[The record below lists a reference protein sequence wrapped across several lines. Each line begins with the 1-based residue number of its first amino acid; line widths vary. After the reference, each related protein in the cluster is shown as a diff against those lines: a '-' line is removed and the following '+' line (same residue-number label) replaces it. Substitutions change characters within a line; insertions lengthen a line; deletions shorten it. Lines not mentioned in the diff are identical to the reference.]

1 MRTFALV
8 KDAAQDE
15 LFAIVV
21 QNDELVSAYGV
32 HRAGEAWADL
42 YNQGETKSLEDGLQ
56 DGLVIGDFA
65 PVTPTM
71 QTLIDVALEG
81 KEVRF
86 PDRTRVNYIG
96 SVDFKHDK
104 LIPQISDAFLHN
116 IDTPNLEVGAN
127 YKATAF
133 LADRARASTLAKMR
147 FGHMGTTPNGFN
159 FVSRTQDQKALGE
172 EMAKTAGGHGS
183 SRRIVKDVITT
194 KAVNLYFHEGYGG
207 KSIPQHEVR
216 TKANRLGRRLAPGG
230 GGGGGGIR
238 KIGRS
243 MKNPFDVN
251 AWDGDGDG
259 VVQEGTMWER
269 PAVPGINTNLPG
281 MRHTRNKPK
290 DLPPDDIN
298 RVRNPL
304 GMRSRSDRSAK
315 KFLGRPFEEVSDEFL
330 GSPGAEANYGITDE
344 AGEKVRGLLNEIE
357 GLVEGVDF
365 DRNVS
370 LEELAKTTGKD
381 EVDPLVDQVL
391 DLTSNARPSGMRSE
405 ADRRI
410 RPGRGARRA
419 DQRSEVDVDE
429 ILDREDE
436 RRGWGMGD
444 QVGTRRQRPDRGF
457 GRSGAATRPAGMR
470 SRQRDATTDRA
481 SAVRGMRSRVKPKSR
496 AGIEIVDPERDGA
509 IWKQLSNE
517 QREKVVEA
525 AQKRMKQLQGSIVGN
540 HGQRGQGRAD
550 AGNNAWGPAWF
561 DGSVRADSD
570 DPYGDFSDY
579 VLDTNQVDALRGI
592 YEEFMNDEL
601 KSNTNIPVVPTQGD
615 HEARHKNQRRL
626 DEMMV
631 LARMMEVHTD
641 PKARKKAEDEHGEG
655 GAFAL
660 LEHLHGMGRSAMW
673 KDIRK
678 NHGGDA
684 IPTRKKLGDT
694 EVSSVFEF
702 EGGFSKEEIEAQ
714 LSARGQRGRVGKAVD
729 TFKYRILRQ
738 DPQRKEKRELRR
750 ARRGGESRRAV
761 EAKPARASFTEWR
774 KRQAR
779 RAKRRLQGKRGQTE
793 LRETLDRNRSQ
804 GMLKRD
810 KDGVIEVDDRFV
822 DRLATVG
829 RNNGLR
835 RAGEEVKS
843 KNTTAQNNPV
853 LLDVWEN
860 GGHNGLPVVIDVD
873 EAQHL
878 IDEGWTIRRRGLG
891 GSPNAERYVDVYRDS
906 DDRFTP
912 HKNRSAYG
920 IGEYWATEDGGH
932 FNSYGNGVLGFVD
945 PEGKFISS
953 ADARQI
959 KDDHKGIQTLIDN
972 RMAQEAGDAMVN
984 MSPDEWVDAVEDA
997 FKDIDLKATEIG
1009 QVVDGFLKK
1018 YRTATPEQKDD
1029 YQEAWGMLESLTKM
1043 DRFYYMGVLGYDGIR
1058 ESGITLVSN
1067 RGAMVVLDKA
1077 GDGSPSHHKQLLRTL
1092 KGRT

>member
-8 KDAAQDE
+8 KDAVQNE

-21 QNDELVSAYGV
+21 QHDGLMSAHGV
-32 HRAGEAWADL
+32 HRSGEAWADL
-42 YNQGETKSLEDGLQ
+42 YNQGETKSLEDGLE
-56 DGLVIGDFA
+56 DGLVISDFA
-65 PVTPTM
+65 PVTQTM
-71 QTLIDVALEG
+71 QTLIDVAMEG

-104 LIPQISDAFLHN
+104 LIPQVSDAFLHN
-116 IDTPNLEVGAN
+116 LDTPNLEVGAN
-127 YKATAF
+127 YKAAAF

-147 FGHMGTTPNGFN
+147 FGHMGTTSNGFN
-159 FVSRTQDQKALGE
+159 FISRNEDQKALGE

-183 SRRIVKDVITT
+183 ARRIVKDVIST
-194 KAVNLYFHEGYGG
+194 KATNLYFHEGYG
-207 KSIPQHEVR
+207 KPMPQHRVR
-216 TKANRLGRRLAPGG
+216 TKANRLGRRLGG
-230 GGGGGGIR
+230 GGGGGVR

-251 AWDGDGDG
+251 AWDGDNDG

-290 DLPPDDIN
+290 DLPPDDID

-357 GLVEGVDF
+357 GLVEDVDF

-470 SRQRDATTDRA
+470 SRQRDAATDRA
-481 SAVRGMRSRVKPKSR
+481 GAVRGMQSRRRPISR
-496 AGIEIVDPERDGA
+496 AGAEIVDPERDGG
-509 IWKQLSNE
+509 IWKQLDNE

-525 AQKRMKQLQGSIVGN
+525 AQERMKQLQRSLVGN
-540 HGQRGQGRAD
+540 HGQRGQGKAD
-550 AGNNAWGPAWF
+550 RGNNAWGPAWF

-579 VLDTNQVDALRGI
+579 KLSTAEVESLTGL
-592 YEEFMNDEL
+592 YEEFLDGKL
-601 KSNTNIPVVPTQGD
+601 KSNTGNPIVPTQSD
-615 HEARHKNQRRL
+615 LESEHKNRRRL

-631 LARMMEVHTD
+631 LARMTEIHND

-673 KDIRK
+673 KDVRK

-702 EGGFSKEEIEAQ
+702 EGGFSKAEAEAMRAGR
-714 LSARGQRGRVGKAVD
+714 SKRGRVGKTVD

-738 DPQRKEKRELRR
+738 DPGRKERRERRR
-750 ARRGGESRRAV
+750 ARRAGTGRRAV
-761 EAKPARASFTEWR
+761 EARADRATLGEWLQ
-774 KRQAR
+774 RQQR
-779 RAKRRLQGKRGQTE
+779 RAKRKMQGKRGQSD
-793 LRETLDRNRSQ
+793 LRAELDRKRSQ
-804 GMLKRD
+804 GMLKRAD
-810 KDGVIEVDDRFV
+810 DGKIEVDDRFI
-822 DRLATVG
+822 DRVATIG
-829 RNNGLR
+829 RNSGLR
-835 RAGEEVKS
+835 KEGKKTS
-843 KNTTAQNNPV
+843 KNTTADNNQY

-860 GGHNGLPVVIDVD
+860 GEHNALPAVIDED

-878 IDEGWTIRRRGLG
+878 IDEGWTVRRRGMG
-891 GSPNAERYVDVYRDS
+891 ASPAAERYVDVYRDS
-906 DDRFTP
+906 EDRFTP
-912 HKNRSAYG
+912 HKGASAYG
-920 IGEYWATEDGGH
+920 IGEYWASEGGGH
-932 FNSYGNGVLGFVD
+932 WNSYGHGVLGFID
-945 PEGKFISS
+945 PESKFLK
-953 ADARQI
+953 ADEAKKIRTE
-959 KDDHKGIQTLIDN
+959 HKNIQTLIDN
-972 RMAQEAGDAMVN
+972 RLSQEAGDAMVN
-984 MSPDEWVDAVEDA
+984 MTPDEWVDAVEDA
-997 FKDIDLKATEIG
+997 LKDIDLQRTEIG

-1018 YRTATPEQKDD
+1018 YKTSKPEQKDD
-1029 YQEAWGMLESLTKM
+1029 YQEAWGFLSGMP
-1043 DRFYYMGVLGYDGIR
+1043 DRDEFYYMGVLGYDGIDK
-1058 ESGITLVSN
+1058 GGVQLVSN
-1067 RGAMVVLDKA
+1067 RGAMVVLDKV
-1077 GDGSPSHHKQLLRTL
+1077 GDGSGAHHSSLLRKL
-1092 KGRT
+1092 KGKT

>member
-8 KDAAQDE
+8 KDAVQNE

-21 QNDELVSAYGV
+21 QHDGLMSAHGV
-32 HRAGEAWADL
+32 HRSGEAWADL
-42 YNQGETKSLEDGLQ
+42 YNQGETKSLEDGLE
-56 DGLVIGDFA
+56 DGLVISDFA
-65 PVTPTM
+65 PVTQTM
-71 QTLIDVALEG
+71 QTLIDVAVEG

-104 LIPQISDAFLHN
+104 LIPQVSDAFLHN
-116 IDTPNLEVGAN
+116 LDTPNLEVGAN
-127 YKATAF
+127 YKAAAF

-147 FGHMGTTPNGFN
+147 FGHMGTTSNGFN
-159 FVSRTQDQKALGE
+159 FISRNEDQKALGE

-183 SRRIVKDVITT
+183 ARRIVKDVIST
-194 KAVNLYFHEGYGG
+194 KVTNLYFHEGYG
-207 KSIPQHEVR
+207 KPMPQHRVR
-216 TKANRLGRRLAPGG
+216 TKANRLGRRLGG
-230 GGGGGGIR
+230 GGGGGVR

-251 AWDGDGDG
+251 AWDGDNDG

-290 DLPPDDIN
+290 DLPPDDID

-357 GLVEGVDF
+357 GLVEDVDF

-470 SRQRDATTDRA
+470 SRQRDAATDRA
-481 SAVRGMRSRVKPKSR
+481 GAVRGMQSRRRPISR
-496 AGIEIVDPERDGA
+496 AGAEIVDPERDGG
-509 IWKQLSNE
+509 IWKQLDNE

-525 AQKRMKQLQGSIVGN
+525 AQERMKQLQRSLVGN
-540 HGQRGQGRAD
+540 HGQRGQGKAD
-550 AGNNAWGPAWF
+550 RGNNAWGPAWF

-579 VLDTNQVDALRGI
+579 KLSTAEVESLTGL
-592 YEEFMNDEL
+592 YEEFLDGKL
-601 KSNTNIPVVPTQGD
+601 KSNTGNPIVPTQSD
-615 HEARHKNQRRL
+615 LESEHKNRRRL

-631 LARMMEVHTD
+631 LARMTEIHND

-673 KDIRK
+673 KDVRK

-702 EGGFSKEEIEAQ
+702 EGGFSKAEAEAMRAGR
-714 LSARGQRGRVGKAVD
+714 SNRGRVGKAVD

-738 DPQRKEKRELRR
+738 DPNRKERRELRR
-750 ARRGGESRRAV
+750 ARRAGTGRRAV
-761 EAKPARASFTEWR
+761 EARADRATLGEWLQ
-774 KRQAR
+774 RQQR
-779 RAKRRLQGKRGQTE
+779 RAKRKMQGKRGQSD
-793 LRETLDRNRSQ
+793 LRAELDRNRSQ
-804 GMLKRD
+804 AMLKRD
-810 KDGVIEVDDRFV
+810 QDGVIEVDDRFI

-853 LLDVWEN
+853 LLDIWEN
-860 GGHNGLPVVIDVD
+860 SGHNGLPVVIDED

-878 IDEGWTIRRRGLG
+878 IDEGWTIRRRGMG
-891 GSPNAERYVDVYRDS
+891 ASPAAERYVDVYRDS

-953 ADARQI
+953 ADAKQI

-1029 YQEAWGMLESLTKM
+1029 YQEAWSMLESLTKM